1 MITDGT
7 GATEAT
13 QQSILS
19 DLDAIVLLR
28 RIVKLMESQA
38 AVDVA
43 NRQRVTV
50 DAMTS
55 NMTLTNLTTVTTVT
69 TVSTVAAQTSLAGM
83 DREMYINQARVAYS
97 TGIRAKL
104 T

>member
-1 MITDGT
+1 MILNAT

-13 QQSILS
+13 AQSILA
-19 DLDAIVLLR
+19 DMEALTLFR
-28 RIVKLMESQA
+28 RIVKLLEGQA
-38 AVDVA
+38 AVDSA

-50 DAMTS
+50 DALS
-55 NMTLTNLTTVTTVT
+55 AGMTLTTLTTVT
-69 TVSTVAAQTSLAGM
+69 TVSTVAAQTTLAGM